1 MFRGRQ
7 RQSRRWF
14 KSDPVADTGGEKKR
28 KKNALPSCSEK
39 KSWTKNL
46 LQLLEMSASR
56 KIKKSC
62 VLFHKPY
69 IYEDSVIWE
78 LKAPAHRAVLNQCK
92 CR

>member
-7 RQSRRWF
+7 RESRRWF
-14 KSDPVADTGGEKKR
+14 KSDPVADTGGKKE
-28 KKNALPSCSEK
+28 KKNALPSYSEK

-62 VLFHKPY
+62 VLFHKAY